1 MLTERLAQ
9 FTMSASK
16 ESDINQDVL
25 SSPDSNRLFIG
36 DIEDQEELNLGLLD
50 ESEEEEQMATKVSQL
65 SDLVNTDN
73 SRKRRPVLT
82 EARMGGGSNS
92 ERDPRLFNNR
102 KLR

>member
-1 MLTERLAQ
+1 MNSQ
-9 FTMSASK
+9 FKISSGMS
-16 ESDINQDVL
+16 QDVL
-25 SSPDSNRLFIG
+25 SSPGSNGLFI
-36 DIEDQEELNLGLLD
+36 EDREELNLGLLD
-50 ESEEEEQMATKVSQL
+50 ESEEEEQVVTKISRL

>member
-1 MLTERLAQ
+1 
-9 FTMSASK
+9 MSASK

-25 SSPDSNRLFIG
+25 SSPDSNSLFIG

-50 ESEEEEQMATKVSQL
+50 DSEEEEQMATKVSKL

-73 SRKRRPVLT
+73 TRKRRPVLT
-82 EARMGGGSNS
+82 EARVSG
-92 ERDPRLFNNR
+92 DPRLSNIR